1 MNFPTL
7 PQQVKPVLLFSGAAN
22 AVTCD
27 TVSLKNVL
35 KFWWLIFHAG
45 ANDTDLTLT
54 PTQATDVA
62 SATNKAPSATHR
74 IWSDIDAGT
83 ASDTLVQQTAAAS
96 LVIDPATEDP
106 VLAVIEVDPDLHL
119 DREGGYDCVYLAD
132 SGGHASNTIRIFGL
146 ALMKDQG
153 QGALAQSIIID

>member
-1 MNFPTL
+1 MYLETL
-7 PQQVKPVLLFSGAAN
+7 PQIIKPVLLSSAAAN

-45 ANDTDLTLT
+45 ANDTDLVLT

-62 SATNKAPSATHR
+62 SGTNKATSAVHR
-74 IWSDIDAGT
+74 IWKDVDAGT
-83 ASDTLVQQTAAAS
+83 TSDTLVAQTAAAS
-96 LVIDPATEDP
+96 LTIDPATENP
-106 VLAVIEVDPDLHL
+106 VLAIIEVDPALHL
-119 DREGGYDCVYLAD
+119 DVAGGYDCVYLAD
-132 SGGHASNTIRIFGL
+132 SGGHASNTVRIFGL

-153 QGALAQSIIID
+153 QGALGTSIIID

>member
-7 PQQVKPVLLFSGAAN
+7 PQQLKPVLCYSGAAN

-35 KFWWLIFHAG
+35 KGWWLIFHAG

-54 PTQATDVA
+54 MTQATDVA
-62 SATNKAPSATHR
+62 SATNKATSAVHR
-74 IWSDIDAGT
+74 IWKDVDAST
-83 ASDTLVQQTAAAS
+83 TSDTLVEQTAAAN
-96 LVIDPATEDP
+96 LVIDPATQNP
-106 VLAVIEVDPDLHL
+106 VLAVIEVDPDIHL
-119 DREGGYDCVYLAD
+119 DRDGDYDCVYLAD
-132 SGGHASNTIRIFGL
+132 AGGDAGNTVQIFFL

-153 QGALAQSIIID
+153 EVALTKSLIID